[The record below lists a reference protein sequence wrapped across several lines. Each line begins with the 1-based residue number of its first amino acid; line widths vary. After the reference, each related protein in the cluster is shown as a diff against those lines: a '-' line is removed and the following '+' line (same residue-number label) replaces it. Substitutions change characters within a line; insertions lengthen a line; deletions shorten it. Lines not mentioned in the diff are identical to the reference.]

1 MQSYCEKR
9 GMQSLSIAL
18 TLALLG
24 YCATLCLCNESNEK
38 FLRENAKRSGVI
50 ELPSGL
56 QYKAVKSV
64 KSGMSPNRTSNCHVH
79 YRGTTLEKVEFD
91 NSRKRGSRPTQFR
104 PSDVIAGWR
113 EALMLMKEGEV
124 WELTIPPKLAY
135 GKRGAGKQIKP
146 DAVLQFKIE
155 LIKVDMDDSSW
166 FKIPPWVTNIPTFAW
181 LLVAYFLY
189 VTATGAGWN
198 SPARKLNKVALEDVK
213 GSLGNEK
220 VFMDICVSGMTEGLV
235 LRERIEIELFSSLV
249 PKTSANFLHL
259 CTGDRGLGK
268 CGKRL
273 HYKDS
278 FFHRVIPGFMAQ
290 GGDFERGN
298 GTGGES
304 VYGGKFDDEFE
315 LGYVPH
321 SEPYLL
327 SMANK
332 GSNTNSSQFFI
343 TFTATPHLDGKHVV
357 FGRVLESSKGAMRL
371 LEKYGSPSGKP
382 KAVLQVTDC
391 GELKDKAE

>member
-1 MQSYCEKR
+1 M
-9 GMQSLSIAL
+9 AL
-18 TLALLG
+18 TL
-24 YCATLCLCNESNEK
+24 LCLYLCAFAMAMAIDNEK
-38 FLRENAKRSGVI
+38 FLRDNAKKNGVH

-56 QYKAVKSV
+56 QYKVLKGV
-64 KSGMSPNRTSNCHVH
+64 KSGLQPNRTSNCHVH
-79 YRGTTLEKVEFD
+79 YSGTTLDKVEFD
-91 NSRKRGSRPTQFR
+91 NSRKRGTKPTQFR

-124 WELTIPPKLAY
+124 WELTIPSKLAY
-135 GKRGAGKQIKP
+135 GKRGAGKLIKP
-146 DAVLQFKIE
+146 DATLQFKIE
-155 LIKVDMDDSSW
+155 LVKVDVDGAQW
-166 FKIPPWVTNIPTFAW
+166 VKLPRWVTNIPTFVW

-198 SPARKLNKVALEDVK
+198 SPARKLKKVALDEVK

-220 VFMDICVSGMTEGLV
+220 VFMDICVSGMTEGWV
-235 LRERIEIELFSSLV
+235 IKERIEIELFTSLV

-259 CTGDRGLGK
+259 CTGDRGMGK

-273 HYKDS
+273 HYKNS

-304 VYGGKFDDEFE
+304 VYGGNFNDEFE

-321 SEPYLL
+321 SEPFLL

-332 GSNTNSSQFFI
+332 GPDTNSSQFFF
-343 TFTATPHLDGKHVV
+343 TFKAVPHLDGKHVV
-357 FGRVLESSKGAMRL
+357 FGRVVDGSRAAVRI
-371 LEKYGSPSGKP
+371 LEKYGSPTGKP
-382 KAVLQVTDC
+382 KATIQVTDC
-391 GELKDKAE
+391 GELKDKGE